1 MFPEALRR
9 VSDLLPLTYVVELV
23 QKLWLAGEWDARAL
37 VVLLG
42 VMVASVLVSARTFR
56 WE

>member
-23 QKLWLAGEWDARAL
+23 QKLWIAGEWDTKAL
-37 VVLLG
+37 IVLACVAL
-42 VMVASVLVSARTFR
+42 ASVLVSAATFR

>member
-1 MFPEALRR
+1 LRR

-23 QKLWLAGEWDARAL
+23 QKLWIAGEWDVQAL

-42 VMVASVLVSARTFR
+42 VMAASILVSARTFR